1 MVRLQDAKWLD
12 YVRFFLSFGLLI
24 FSGTVVCYSIVE
36 QKTAF
41 WQNIPGWAGLLIFCV
56 ALYLLGVMEGL
67 QIALVELKRETP
79 ESYRESHPTAYRLGQ
94 LAGQQDNIE
103 KFLMGRQVFVVCLVF
118 FIAKLTTIQAR
129 ENGLLLSEEGFLFY
143 VPQWVQTAFLET
155 GLLACIVVVILAQ
168 LMPQIV
174 ASLYPVQF
182 LELLVMRP
190 AYWACILLE
199 STGLT
204 HSCWV
209 LAWLLARVFRM
220 KEETPAGLA
229 VSAKKSSGRD
239 NKAVELE

>member
-1 MVRLQDAKWLD
+1 MLSA
-12 YVRFFLSFGLLI
+12 SFGLLI

-168 LMPQIV
+168 LMPQVKTWLIKTLTNCLLLP
-174 ASLYPVQF
+174 SLTLGEMLWISDHFNFLTAQKLYRPVC
-182 LELLVMRP
+182 V
-190 AYWACILLE
+190 
-199 STGLT
+199 
-204 HSCWV
+204 
-209 LAWLLARVFRM
+209 VFFFFFFF
-220 KEETPAGLA
+220 
-229 VSAKKSSGRD
+229 VHKSHGK
-239 NKAVELE
+239 NIKLN